1 MSALTSNQARDDI
14 SKRLRRVEGQIRG
27 VIRMVEEG
35 EQCMSIAQQLSAA
48 RKALDSVFAKMTVC
62 YLEQELQPEGGG
74 SDPRLA
80 RALDE
85 MSTLLRRLT

>member
-1 MSALTSNQARDDI
+1 MTGLTSTQARDDI
-14 SKRLRRVEGQIRG
+14 SKRLRRIEGQIRG

-35 EQCMSIAQQLSAA
+35 EQCLSVAQQLSAA

-62 YLEQELQPEGGG
+62 YLEQELEPVGGG
-74 SDPRLA
+74 DPRLA
-80 RALDE
+80 RALED